1 MLIANKDRFVY
12 ILETKNQ
19 TQYDELSRI
28 TGLAW
33 HPTQNGI
40 GTEKLYIEFIE
51 VFLTSYFE
59 EAKRNGDEA
68 LVHYFYAFQGVCFE
82 DRARNLEEYAA
93 AHPLEGEMVFNDVA
107 DWSTEDKVEDVFMKE
122 ATVLALNSDGA
133 PPTPTQLLE
142 RLNKQGIFDREF
154 RTSDGTKSKPTVAG
168 YNDWAKEQIEMCI
181 LSEEE
186 NDDANEIGGQ
196 VNGM

>member
-1 MLIANKDRFVY
+1 LWHKLSGLFGVTKNDMSQYEEAHIRIQRFGMLIANKDRFVY

-93 AHPLEGEMVFNDVA
+93 ASN
-107 DWSTEDKVEDVFMKE
+107 
-122 ATVLALNSDGA
+122 GA
-133 PPTPTQLLE
+133 CTQF
-142 RLNKQGIFDREF
+142 RRSSSYTYSAVGASKQTRNF
-154 RTSDGTKSKPTVAG
+154 
-168 YNDWAKEQIEMCI
+168 
-181 LSEEE
+181 
-186 NDDANEIGGQ
+186 
-196 VNGM
+196 